1 MKENAEVII
10 KDVYAHNFVQE
21 MKAITSLL
29 NQYPYIGMDTE
40 FPGTLY
46 SSSLTSYQAIKENTD
61 QLKLIQVGITLSDE
75 NGNIPLNGG
84 AWQFNLSFSLKNDK
98 YSADSINMLVNS
110 GINFANLETYGIPQE
125 IFGEYFLSSGL
136 VLNEELTWICFHGI
150 YDFAYLLKTVTNLPL
165 PTTEKTFFND
175 LKLYFPT
182 FFDIRYLIRH
192 NELLKGSL
200 NRLSQELGIQRT
212 GRQHQAGSDSLITS
226 EVFFKLINE
235 GYLHKNIF
243 NDEKNLLFG
252 ISPDN
257 PIMDLDNNQFM
268 MNFGLGQSQPTY
280 STNVNDL
287 NINNRNIETNTN
299 TNPNPTSTLN
309 TYQPYQPY
317 FQNIHT
323 QDTNHNRYYGFP
335 NQAFSFARNR
345 DNEEE
350 KGTYGWN

>member
-1 MKENAEVII
+1 
-10 KDVYAHNFVQE
+10 
-21 MKAITSLL
+21 
-29 NQYPYIGMDTE
+29 
-40 FPGTLY
+40 
-46 SSSLTSYQAIKENTD
+46 
-61 QLKLIQVGITLSDE
+61 
-75 NGNIPLNGG
+75 
-84 AWQFNLSFSLKNDK
+84 
-98 YSADSINMLVNS
+98 
-110 GINFANLETYGIPQE
+110 
-125 IFGEYFLSSGL
+125 
-136 VLNEELTWICFHGI
+136 
-150 YDFAYLLKTVTNLPL
+150 
-165 PTTEKTFFND
+165 
-175 LKLYFPT
+175 
-182 FFDIRYLIRH
+182 
-192 NELLKGSL
+192 
-200 NRLSQELGIQRT
+200 LSQELGIQRT